1 MLKVHFNSPAQ
12 YGVQAASLVGR
23 AVTHAGLR
31 RALKGAR
38 LPGWNWAIEI
48 GTEVLKAHLATAF
61 TMSSVNESRRYLDS
75 VVLNSPAL
83 SEVSITPLTNETIR
97 GSWFVSKQ
105 AGPRVTVLYLHG
117 GGYSFYPKAYA
128 NLIALITLAA
138 QSRTFALD
146 YRLSPEYRFPA
157 QLEDA
162 LGAYRWLLDN
172 GTNPNELVVGGDSA
186 GGNLAIALL
195 LLARDLKLPLPKLAF
210 ALSPPT
216 DFEAPAESDGNA
228 QVSSRTKHS
237 IGLTEECW
245 FKWAD
250 WFCQP
255 TQRRDPYVSPAYA
268 DLRDLSPIYI
278 QAGRAEILY
287 DSIAAFAS
295 RAKSQGA
302 DVVLDSWADMN
313 HDFQMFGYQAPQSAE
328 ALRRLGEVIDQHLRR
343 TEANAQPFN
352 SPSEHVI
359 HDGSGML
366 PISKPCLKR
375 GTASAITMAFSYSSQ
390 EWIAFLAPSRAR
402 LVLNLFSARSKVS
415 SASKWAL

>member
-172 GTNPNELVVGGDSA
+172 GNDPNQLIVGGDSA
-186 GGNLAIALL
+186 GGNLALALL
-195 LLARDLKLPLPKLAF
+195 LCLRDLKLPFPKLTF

-216 DFEAPAESDGNA
+216 DFEAGIEYEGTSLVTNEAFDW
-228 QVSSRTKHS
+228 VDRRM
-237 IGLTEECW
+237 LV
-245 FKWAD
+245 KWAD

-255 TQRRDPYVSPAYA
+255 TQRRDPYVSPANA

-287 DSIAAFAS
+287 DSIATFAS

-328 ALRRLGEVIDQHLRR
+328 ALQRLGEVIDQHLR
-343 TEANAQPFN
+343 
-352 SPSEHVI
+352 H
-359 HDGSGML
+359 
-366 PISKPCLKR
+366 
-375 GTASAITMAFSYSSQ
+375 
-390 EWIAFLAPSRAR
+390 
-402 LVLNLFSARSKVS
+402 
-415 SASKWAL
+415 

>member
-1 MLKVHFNSPAQ
+1 MP
-12 YGVQAASLVGR
+12 
-23 AVTHAGLR
+23 
-31 RALKGAR
+31 
-38 LPGWNWAIEI
+38 
-48 GTEVLKAHLATAF
+48 
-61 TMSSVNESRRYLDS
+61 SVNESRRYLDS
-75 VVLNSPAL
+75 VVVTSPAL
-83 SEVSITPLTNETIR
+83 SDVSITPVTNETIR
-97 GSWFVSKQ
+97 GSWFVPKM
-105 AGPRVTVLYLHG
+105 AEPRATVLYLHG

-172 GTNPNELVVGGDSA
+172 GTDPNELVIGGDSA
-186 GGNLAIALL
+186 GGNLALALL
-195 LLARDLKLPLPKLAF
+195 LSARDLKLPPPKLAF

-216 DFEAPAESDGNA
+216 DFEAAIEFEG
-228 QVSSRTKHS
+228 SSTSLVRNEACDW
-237 IGLTEECW
+237 IDRRML

-255 TQRRDPYVSPAYA
+255 AQRRDPYVSPAYA
-268 DLRDLSPIYI
+268 DLRGIPPIYI

-313 HDFQMFGYQAPQSAE
+313 HDFQMFGYQVPQSAE
-328 ALRRLGEVIDQHLRR
+328 ALRRLGEVINRHIPGLGPVP
-343 TEANAQPFN
+343 T
-352 SPSEHVI
+352 V
-359 HDGSGML
+359 
-366 PISKPCLKR
+366 
-375 GTASAITMAFSYSSQ
+375 
-390 EWIAFLAPSRAR
+390 
-402 LVLNLFSARSKVS
+402 
-415 SASKWAL
+415 